1 MLNVEGF
8 FLLHLELYTGGKLR
22 KAFLKAFKKS
32 SNEMVDI
39 NEPIVMD
46 ICVSCD
52 LYRTLATSL
61 NQVRVEIVAG
71 ETLFLLF
78 LKL

>member
-1 MLNVEGF
+1 
-8 FLLHLELYTGGKLR
+8 
-22 KAFLKAFKKS
+22 
-32 SNEMVDI
+32 MVDI

-61 NQVRVEIVAG
+61 NQVRMEIVAG
-71 ETLFLLF
+71 ETLFLHY